1 VTDIFFKK
9 FYNDVKD
16 KSWPMVENY
25 PDFLKLPAH
34 IQQECVDL
42 HGINHRLEQLES
54 QNYWQNSIA
63 TVYCYENLAFLPV
76 AKCAS
81 TYYIDLFKNTLGWK
95 KTNILDL
102 EPGTVCFGIFEEP
115 NTRYLKAITQWAFE
129 KILPVMD
136 YDINKI
142 PPLLLNSVI
151 IGDLHSVPYTM
162 LLGPWLDK
170 INCIPMY
177 QQSDEQIKTH
187 LMNLFA
193 TQNHN
198 IKLPVNNQK
207 LNQSTQLK
215 LDLYKLVK
223 QLFEDSLVDSSLR
236 DKDYEYRSEF
246 TYLMLSPDL
255 KFYHN
260 LLVNFDPSWQQ
271 IKFIQ

>member
-1 VTDIFFKK
+1 MTDIFFKK

-25 PDFLKLPAH
+25 PDFLKLPAQ
-34 IQQECVDL
+34 IRQECVDL
-42 HGINHRLEQLES
+42 HDLNHRLDQIES
-54 QNYWQNSIA
+54 QSYWRDSLL
-63 TVYCYENLAFLPV
+63 TVYCHEDLAFLPV
-76 AKCAS
+76 PKCAS
-81 TYYIDLFKNTLGWK
+81 SYYTNLFENTLGWK

-102 EPGTVCFGIFEEP
+102 EPGTMCVGIFEEP
-115 NTRYLKAITQWAFE
+115 ITRYLKGITEWAFK

-142 PPLLLNSVI
+142 PPVLLKSI
-151 IGDLHSVPYTM
+151 IVGDLHSISYTTT
-162 LLGPWLDK
+162 LGPWLDR

-187 LMNLFA
+187 MMNLFA

-198 IKLPVNNQK
+198 IKLPINDQK
-207 LNQSTQLK
+207 LNRSTQLK

-223 QLFEDSLVDSSLR
+223 QLFEDSVIN

-260 LLVNFDPSWQQ
+260 LLVKFDPSWQQ
-271 IKFIQ
+271 IKFI

>member
-1 VTDIFFKK
+1 VSDIFFKK
-9 FYNDVKD
+9 FYSDVKD
-16 KSWPMVENY
+16 ESWPAIENY

-34 IQQECVDL
+34 IRQECVDL
-42 HGINHRLEQLES
+42 HKLNHRLEQIES
-54 QNYWQNSIA
+54 QRYWQDSIA

-76 AKCAS
+76 MKCAS
-81 TYYIDLFKNTLGWK
+81 AYYINLFENTLGWK

-102 EPGTVCFGIFEEP
+102 SPGTVCVGVFEEP
-115 NTRYLKAITQWAFE
+115 NTRYLKAITEWVYR
-129 KILPVMD
+129 KMLPVLNC
-136 YDINKI
+136 DISKI
-142 PPLLLNSVI
+142 PPVLLKSVI
-151 IGDLHSVPYTM
+151 VGDCHSVPYTT

-198 IKLPVNNQK
+198 IKLPINDQK
-207 LNQSTQLK
+207 LHQSGQLK

-223 QLFEDSLVDSSLR
+223 QVYEDSLIDSSL
-236 DKDYEYRSEF
+236 DDGEYDHRSEF
-246 TYLMLSPDL
+246 TYLMLAPDL

-260 LLVNFDPSWQQ
+260 LLVTFDPSWQQ
-271 IKFIQ
+271 IKFI